1 MTNKFLRTYK
11 KEFASSNCGFDHEP
25 VESIVRSQ
33 WQSRSQSYLYLL
45 YRWIVAI
52 VATVSVIISFAAH
65 VERYSVG
72 LFFIYLTH
80 WGILI
85 NMIVALYGAILVTF
99 WHFHA
104 GFKGMHFAR
113 CIYICTIHSTVHTV
127 CAPCELQKI
136 HFMLAVLNKC
146 VSLFHR

>member
-1 MTNKFLRTYK
+1 MTNKFLKTYK

-33 WQSRSQSYLYLL
+33 WQSRSQSCLYLL

-52 VATVSVIISFAAH
+52 VATVSVIVSFAAH
-65 VERYSVG
+65 MERYSFG

-104 GFKGMHFAR
+104 GFQGIAHCTLYLCSSCYPLFCSPFALGVKCR
-113 CIYICTIHSTVHTV
+113 KYISYL
-127 CAPCELQKI
+127 P
-136 HFMLAVLNKC
+136 
-146 VSLFHR
+146 